1 MVLLID
7 DLGKGMDTD
16 AMDLAWVEMDRSG
29 DGQVSR
35 EEFERWWRDQELMGV
50 NMRDKL
56 DAAEDAEGGAAG
68 EGSSEEEDED
78 SDASG
83 SRSEEEEEEDSE
95 SEEDVE
101 AGRHAKKAASKGGGK
116 AGPKSSRGGKVRLG
130 RTAVPE
136 NEIPNTLV
144 HPV

>member
-29 DGQVSR
+29 DGQVSG

-68 EGSSEEEDED
+68 EGSSEEEEDED

-83 SRSEEEEEEDSE
+83 SGSEEEEDSE

-116 AGPKSSRGGKVRLG
+116 AGPKSSRGGKVGLG
-130 RTAVPE
+130 RTAGPE

-144 HPV
+144 NPV